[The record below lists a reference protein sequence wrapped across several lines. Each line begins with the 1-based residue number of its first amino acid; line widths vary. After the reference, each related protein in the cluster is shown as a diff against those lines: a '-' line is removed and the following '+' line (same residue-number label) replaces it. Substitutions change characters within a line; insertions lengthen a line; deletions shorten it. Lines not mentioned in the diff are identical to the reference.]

1 MNALVTKQN
10 PDVRFW
16 DKLAV
21 KYSRQ
26 PISDPN
32 AFERKIAITRSL
44 LRPTDHILDIGC
56 GTGSLSLRLAPF
68 VAQAYGLD
76 FSRAMVDI
84 ARDKAR
90 TLGVTNA
97 SFEVGIAGGG
107 TPFQPA
113 SLDGVTAYSLL
124 HLVTERRALL
134 EQVHRLLKPGGF
146 FVSSTF
152 CLGHTRIPYK
162 QLLPLLRLVG
172 LAPTVAILSADNVQS
187 EIRDAGFA
195 RVQLLDVGARPEVA
209 FIVAKKAG

>member
-44 LRPTDHILDIGC
+44 LRPTDHILDVGC

-97 SFEVGIAGGG
+97 SFE
-107 TPFQPA
+107 
-113 SLDGVTAYSLL
+113 
-124 HLVTERRALL
+124 
-134 EQVHRLLKPGGF
+134 
-146 FVSSTF
+146 
-152 CLGHTRIPYK
+152 
-162 QLLPLLRLVG
+162 
-172 LAPTVAILSADNVQS
+172 
-187 EIRDAGFA
+187 
-195 RVQLLDVGARPEVA
+195 
-209 FIVAKKAG
+209 